1 MGKQFKASGGG
12 TSRVRFVL
20 FDAEVPDGEM
30 GSLMQTIQNA
40 LRLPSPAPTVQR
52 IAAAPKATAAEPP
65 LGEQPTEVIED
76 AEFEEALHQPAAR
89 PRAQRKTP
97 KAPNVVEMD
106 MKSDVSLA
114 DFAKGKDAGSHH
126 KRYMIAATWLKEHRG
141 IDAVTADHIY
151 TCYKSMN
158 WPTNVP
164 DFAQPLRELKSAKLF
179 TQPGK
184 GLYAIN
190 HIGVDKVKNLGG
202 G

>member
-1 MGKQFKASGGG
+1 MGKQFKGNGGG

-40 LRLPSPAPTVQR
+40 LRMPTPVPIVQR
-52 IAAAPKATAAEPP
+52 IAAAPKAVAEEPP
-65 LGEQPTEVIED
+65 PGEQSAEVVED
-76 AEFEEALHQPAAR
+76 AEFEETAHQPVAR
-89 PRAQRKTP
+89 ARAQRKPP
-97 KAPNVVEMD
+97 KTPNVVEMD

-114 DFAKGKDAGSHH
+114 EFANGKDAGSHH

-158 WPTNVP
+158 WPANVP

-179 TQPGK
+179 GQPGK

-190 HIGVDKVKNLGG
+190 HIGVEKVKSLGG

>member
-1 MGKQFKASGGG
+1 
-12 TSRVRFVL
+12 VRFVL

-40 LRLPSPAPTVQR
+40 LRQPTPAPSIQR
-52 IAAAPKATAAEPP
+52 IAAAPKAAGAEPP
-65 LGEQPTEVIED
+65 LGEQPTEVVIED
-76 AEFEEALHQPAAR
+76 AEFEEALHPPAAR
-89 PRAQRKTP
+89 PRTQRKAP
-97 KAPNVVEMD
+97 KAPNVIEMD

-141 IDAVTADHIY
+141 IDAATADHIY

-158 WPTNVP
+158 WPANVP

-190 HIGVDKVKNLGG
+190 HIGVDKVKSLGAG
-202 G
+202 